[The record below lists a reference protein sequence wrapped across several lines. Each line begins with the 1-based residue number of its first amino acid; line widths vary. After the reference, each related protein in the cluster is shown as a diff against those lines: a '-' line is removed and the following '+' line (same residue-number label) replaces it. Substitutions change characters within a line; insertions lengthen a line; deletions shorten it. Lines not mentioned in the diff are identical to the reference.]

1 MSTEQSGSPTV
12 AVVGSDNHGITMTID
27 SIPVPG
33 ETVLGE
39 DFTEGVGGKGSNQA
53 IAASRLGADA
63 SFVGRVGEDRYA
75 DRAFDLWDREGV
87 DATAV
92 TRTDGIHTGVGIV
105 LVEDAGENAIGVAPG
120 ANGTLDAGDVRDA
133 AGAVEAADVVLTQ
146 LETEIEPVETTLSL
160 ATAAGTSAILNP
172 VPATELPPD
181 LLEQA
186 DFLTPNRSEAR
197 LLTGVD
203 PDADIED
210 IDLARDLVEMGANVV
225 VLTQGADGALV
236 VTASEVTSIPAPD
249 IEVVD
254 TTGAGDAFN
263 AGFAVALAEG
273 ADPVEAAKFA
283 SLADGLACT
292 DYEVV
297 PALPDRD
304 AVELLTS
311 T

>member
-1 MSTEQSGSPTV
+1 MSTEQSASPTV
-12 AVVGSDNHGITMTID
+12 TVVGSYNHGITMTVD

-53 IAASRLGADA
+53 VAASRLGAEVT
-63 SFVGRVGEDRYA
+63 FVGRVGEGRFA
-75 DRAFDLWDREGV
+75 DRAFDLWDREDV

-92 TRTDGIHTGVGIV
+92 TRTDGTHTGVGVV
-105 LVEDAGENAIGVAPG
+105 LVENAGENAIGVAPG
-120 ANGTLDAGDVRDA
+120 ANEYLDAADVRDA
-133 AGAVEAADVVLTQ
+133 AGTIGDADVVLTQ
-146 LETEIEPVETTLSL
+146 LETEIEPVEATLSL
-160 ATAAGTSAILNP
+160 AADAETTAILNP
-172 VPATELPPD
+172 APATELSAD
-181 LLEQA
+181 LLERA

-203 PDADIED
+203 PDADVED
-210 IDLARDLVEMGANVV
+210 VALARDLVEMGSNVV
-225 VLTQGADGALV
+225 VLTQGGDGALV
-236 VTASEVTSIPAPD
+236 VTASDVTSIPAPD
-249 IEVVD
+249 VDVVD

-273 ADPVEAAKFA
+273 AGPVEAARFA
-283 SLADGLACT
+283 SRTGALACT
-292 DYEVV
+292 GYEVV

-304 AVELLTS
+304 AVESIAT